1 MTLPQEIKKVIST
14 SVESF
19 CDVTASSCSD
29 RILIRLLEC
38 QYLVNA
44 YLTEY
49 FFSIADLITIL
60 GRSMEMIISWTHR
73 LK

>member
-1 MTLPQEIKKVIST
+1 MTIPQEIKKVIST

-19 CDVTASSCSD
+19 CDVTALSCSD

-49 FFSIADLITIL
+49 FFSIADF
-60 GRSMEMIISWTHR
+60 S
-73 LK
+73 